1 MKIAMLTAQDAPG
14 WRTAHVA
21 GLAAALTALGHQVT
35 VRHQPDELPDRR
47 GTDEVPEHHLG
58 RFVDSL
64 RAEWDRTRP
73 DLVHAHFW
81 LPGMAAV
88 LAAQPAAVPV
98 VQSFHGLGTDRG
110 QRAGVERLVGRQA
123 ALVFASCEHELLE
136 LAAAGIPR
144 NRIALAPRGVDVEL
158 FQPHGETA
166 KRTSLSRI
174 VTVAD
179 PVVDSGLTDLVAALP
194 RLPEVELVIA
204 GTPPAGEA
212 ERVRRWASRLG
223 VQERTLLLGPVDR
236 VDMPAL
242 LRSADVVACT
252 PSRATWD
259 TVPLEAMACGV
270 PVVATEVGGPT
281 DAVIDGVTGVLV
293 PPRDPKQLVRK
304 LRAVLD
310 DETFRTTCAI
320 AGVDRI
326 LARHTWP
333 DVARSVERLYRRV
346 LEPASPSRKIRSK
359 RVVTVLDGA
368 VS

>member
-1 MKIAMLTAQDAPG
+1 MLTARDAPG
-14 WRTAHVA
+14 WRDAHVM
-21 GLAAALTALGHQVT
+21 GLSAALTALGHQLT
-35 VRHQPDELPDRR
+35 IHHPDELPEGR
-47 GTDEVPEHHLG
+47 GPDALPEHHLG

-64 RAEWDRTRP
+64 RSEWDRSRP

-88 LAAQPAAVPV
+88 LAAQPAAIPV
-98 VQSFHGLGTDRG
+98 VQSFHGLSADGG

-123 ALVFASCEHELLE
+123 ALVLATCEHELLE

-158 FQPHGETA
+158 FGLHGETA
-166 KRTSLSRI
+166 ERTGLSRI

-179 PVVDSGLTDLVAALP
+179 PLADNGLIDLVAALP
-194 RLPEVELVIA
+194 RLAEAELVIA

-212 ERVRRWASRLG
+212 DQVRRWASRLG
-223 VQERTLLLGPVDR
+223 VEDRVRLLGPVDR
-236 VDMPAL
+236 ADMPAL
-242 LRSADVVACT
+242 FRSADVVACV

-259 TVPLEAMACGV
+259 TLPLEAMACGV
-270 PVVATEVGGPT
+270 PVVATAVGGPA
-281 DAVIDGVTGVLV
+281 DAVVDGVTGVLV
-293 PPRDPKQLVRK
+293 PPRDPRQLARK
-304 LRAVLD
+304 LHAVLD

-326 LARHTWP
+326 MARHTWP

-346 LEPASPSRKIRSK
+346 LEPASPSRKIRS
-359 RVVTVLDGA
+359 RRTATALDGA